1 MKVTL
6 QFNDDEAGEAK
17 TALRAEDYRS
27 CLFDVAN
34 LMRKAT
40 HEDPWDAQRIR
51 DEFWRI
57 CSEDWDIDPWG
68 DDG

>member
-34 LMRKAT
+34 MLRRTQK
-40 HEDPWDAQRIR
+40 EDGWDCDRIHK
-51 DEFWRI
+51 EFWRI
-57 CSEDWDIDPWG
+57 CTEDYNIDPWG
-68 DDG
+68 EET